1 MVHLISVILEAL
13 TKFLALG
20 CIYVWG
26 VVYSLGM
33 AWVFF
38 EEMAVLTILPNGSL
52 CATQYVVHFEGSG
65 GPSTMMAGGHGHG
78 MGSHHGHGMARQ
90 GAALGATPDPRTLRP
105 SLYQFAT
112 ARFDIFQPIVIEK
125 NLQTC
130 VCHSYD

>member
-1 MVHLISVILEAL
+1 MVHLISVILEELA
-13 TKFLALG
+13 KFLALG
-20 CIYVWG
+20 CIYVRG

-78 MGSHHGHGMARQ
+78 QPPWAWHGQAGRR
-90 GAALGATPDPRTLRP
+90 PRSNT
-105 SLYQFAT
+105 
-112 ARFDIFQPIVIEK
+112 
-125 NLQTC
+125 
-130 VCHSYD
+130 